1 MSLPPPLPAGSAAR
15 LDAQHPWPG
24 LGSYDEHGSEFFS
37 GRHAEALD
45 LAQMIRLWGAVVL
58 SGESGLGKT
67 SLLRAGVFPRLWEL
81 NFFPVYI
88 RLLHAPDAPPYGQ
101 QVIDRLL
108 EECRNRPDM
117 DPPVLPTSGE
127 SLWQWLHREDVEF
140 WNSRNQL
147 MTPVLVF
154 DQFEEIFTRGAE
166 SRRRSETDAFFT
178 ELADIAENRRP
189 DDLPRGCTEA
199 QNYRVVLSLRKEY
212 LSELEVCLG
221 PRMPSALQNR
231 FHLAPLS
238 LDAAL
243 EVVKRPAEPGNLLE
257 SGAEMAIVAAVS
269 GLRINRQ
276 IGGTLSAPEIEG
288 NSRIEPA
295 LLCLLCSELNS
306 ERLRLGQERI
316 TTSLVEA
323 RGGDIIEGFYERAL
337 ADFPVEVQRMV
348 ESLVT
353 PNGQR
358 LSRAEEEILVM
369 PGITA
374 EVIRELTENDR
385 KRLLRRDRGLG
396 GIPTL
401 ELVHDCLAPI
411 VARHREERHRQDLGR
426 ERRIKQLK
434 TIATIMGVLAVGA
447 LGTGLTIAWTQA
459 NAARKARDLSQQ
471 RLRQSAVTDDMI
483 AAEKATRRDPD
494 SSAYL
499 ARALENDPGFERA
512 RERAF
517 TTLLHNQPAPD
528 WLWTSPG
535 MRFGPWADGDSIVFI
550 DASGNLVTRSI
561 TAPDGKTRKLDDS
574 TIAVVASD
582 DADRLV
588 TLTRVEVAQPTSNPA
603 ATPSSPRDNAAG
615 SKTESAER
623 PKQQDEQ
630 SPSSNSDSEKTDK
643 STDTIPESDTVRFRL
658 RIVDRRKDI
667 VIQGPLLDSEPRALC
682 PSATDTRVMFLTDA
696 GTLRIWDGKP
706 DGIIRDAFEDEEIQ
720 ARVIRASFTGG
731 WHAIGERNGNPM
743 LITINEDGTSHS
755 TTLGHSK
762 PIEDFIVTSGG
773 SRLLAR
779 DINGKVLVF
788 NTSGY
793 LQRTIQANRPVRL
806 MATDPLGLTYITV
819 NDANIA
825 EFWSVIDG
833 EPCRPARPVSQSAKP
848 VGIID
853 QGRHLVIAE
862 SDGSVYRYH
871 SAWNPGRAE
880 SREITRLG
888 AESNELF
895 LLPASPLGKIL
906 AVASD
911 DHRVHFIDPE
921 TGDARRDPAV
931 LSGEPIPLIPLPGDD
946 KLLAGGGSSVWLVPV
961 SPDEKPREFKIQPE
975 SDLDPRV
982 VDMVTSP
989 DNRAFHVLT
998 DTGALESHRLDDSQ
1012 SAAEVRLFPDEV
1024 GKRLV
1029 LAPAGAQPWLAMTSR
1044 LPSMKEWR
1052 LRVFRM
1058 DADKPGESFVEW
1070 TTFSELWTIVTDPG
1084 GRWLAAVTLDSTIT
1098 VFDLES
1104 DDPAGKGRRTLSLDS
1119 SSYHAAFLSG
1129 GDRPMLVTG
1138 DSQGQLSRW
1147 DVIDATARRDEFVNP
1162 CPDTVTSL
1170 TLSSSGRW
1178 LACTTF
1184 AGRAMI
1190 WDTASGFASTLPIT
1204 HSARIWSFAF
1214 DESSDPVRVFTC
1226 SRDGRIQVTPLCPA
1240 VPHGEQDARNFAR
1253 LLQWQS
1259 GQVIGEEGRA
1269 MKLSPEERRARLADA
1284 ASRQPSALHEWT
1296 SAPPWEKGSQPGK
1309 QPGSDA
1315 PSCASLAADRRF
1327 SNPARHAYDRDP
1339 HDPLAILAMAA
1350 WIENPTHAT
1359 WLADQVIPRLPADPP
1374 SRTQAVEHLCDA
1386 GLTDQAAKLVK
1397 AWKRNGASIDTALA
1411 AARACSLAGD
1421 HDTARTWLKPH
1432 CDPVPAH
1439 PGTLARL
1446 IIECFRAKDDLG
1458 GLQLFAKLEDLTPD
1472 GPTSAIEAWATL
1484 TAGIA
1489 GHALNPDTFMAHVTA
1504 AAGYFERNSG
1514 TYGWK
1519 RECHLG
1525 WAIASQ
1531 FLVDHDKE
1539 TEFTP
1544 LAVYRYALGEAD
1556 LPFASSNFEKIHHLA
1571 DIVDAL
1577 SQADATPELG
1587 SAELY
1592 LGRVLHLWFSG
1603 DVEGARNAWQM
1614 LLDFDPQFEKPE
1626 FRATLQLWPYELEA
1640 IEKIVGGKD
1649 NWMEEVEI
1657 PNPAAEWA
1665 AFGLPDPDVIVEL
1678 KDDGSEAVL
1687 AGRILH
1693 LSITGDQLNA
1703 VATANLL
1710 LKKNPSWAEVAYLES
1725 EGWEPEEIAVFL
1737 SVVDQATSN
1746 SSE

>member
-1 MSLPPPLPAGSAAR
+1 MSMPPPLPAGSAAR

-101 QVIDRLL
+101 QVIDRVL
-108 EECRNRPDM
+108 EECRTRQDM
-117 DPPVLPTSGE
+117 DPPVLPAPGE
-127 SLWQWLHREDVEF
+127 SLWRWLHREDVEF

-166 SRRRSETDAFFT
+166 SGRRSETDAFFT

-306 ERLRLGQERI
+306 ERLRLGQDRI

-358 LSRAEEEILVM
+358 LSRAEEEVLAM

-374 EVIRELTENDR
+374 EIIRELTENDR

-447 LGTGLTIAWTQA
+447 LGTGLTVAWTQA

-499 ARALENDPGFERA
+499 ARALENDPAFDRA
-512 RERAF
+512 RDRAF
-517 TTLLHNQPAPD
+517 ATLLHNQPAPD

-535 MRFGPWADGDSIVFI
+535 MRFGPWMDGDSIIFV
-550 DASGNLVTRSI
+550 DASGNLVTRS
-561 TAPDGKTRKLDDS
+561 TEAPDGETRKLDD
-574 TIAVVASD
+574 AVVTVIASD
-582 DADRLV
+582 TADRLV
-588 TLTRVEVAQPTSNPA
+588 TLTRVEVTQPAGNPA
-603 ATPSSPRDNAAG
+603 SPSPRENTTG
-615 SKTESAER
+615 SKTDPAER
-623 PKQQDEQ
+623 SKPKEEERG
-630 SPSSNSDSEKTDK
+630 SSNEDSGKIDK
-643 STDTIPESDTVRFRL
+643 STDNTPETDPVRFRL
-658 RIVDRRKDI
+658 RILERRKDV
-667 VIQGPLLDSEPRALC
+667 VINGPLLDSKPVALC
-682 PSATDTRVMFLTDA
+682 PSATDARVIFLTETGA
-696 GTLRIWDGKP
+696 LRIWDGKP
-706 DGIIRDAFEDEEIQ
+706 DGIIRDAFEDEAIEPRI
-720 ARVIRASFTGG
+720 IRASAAGG
-731 WHAIGERNGNPM
+731 WFAIGDRNGDPM

-755 TTLGHSK
+755 TTIGHSK
-762 PIEDFIVTSGG
+762 RIDDFLITSGG
-773 SRLLAR
+773 SRILAR
-779 DINGKVLVF
+779 DLDGKVIVF
-788 NTSGY
+788 NTAGY

-806 MATDPLGLTYITV
+806 MTMDPLGLTYITV
-819 NDANIA
+819 NDENIA

-848 VGIID
+848 VTIID
-853 QGRHLVIAE
+853 QGRHLIVAE
-862 SDGSVYRYH
+862 SDGTVFRYH
-871 SAWNPGRAE
+871 SAWNPGRAG
-880 SREITRLG
+880 SREITRFG
-888 AESNELF
+888 AESNDLF

-906 AVASD
+906 AVTTD
-911 DHRVHFIDPE
+911 DHRIHFIDPE
-921 TGDARRDPAV
+921 TGEARRDPAV

-946 KLLAGGGSSVWLVPV
+946 RLLAGGGSSVWLVPV
-961 SPDEKPREFKIQPE
+961 SPDEKPREFKIQPD

-982 VDMVTSP
+982 VDMVVSP
-989 DNRAFHVLT
+989 DNRAFHALT
-998 DTGALESHRLDDSQ
+998 DTGALESHRLDDSESPAQ
-1012 SAAEVRLFPDEV
+1012 VRLFADEV
-1024 GKRLV
+1024 GKRLI
-1029 LAPAGAQPWLAMTSR
+1029 LSTSGTKTWLAMTSR
-1044 LPSMKEWR
+1044 LPGMKQWK
-1052 LRVFRM
+1052 LRVFNV
-1058 DADKPGESFVEW
+1058 DNDQAGEPFVEW
-1070 TTFSELWTIVTDPG
+1070 TTSSELWTIVTDPG

-1104 DDPAGKGRRTLSLDS
+1104 DDPASKGRRTLSLDS

-1129 GDRPMLVTG
+1129 GDRPILVTG

-1170 TLSSSGRW
+1170 TLSSSGKW

-1190 WDTASGFASTLPIT
+1190 WDTASGFATTLPIT

-1240 VPHGEQDARNFAR
+1240 VPHGEEDARSFAR

-1259 GQVIGEEGRA
+1259 GQVIGEGGRA
-1269 MKLSPEERRARLADA
+1269 MKLSPEERRARLAEA
-1284 ASRQPSALHEWT
+1284 ASLQASALLDWT
-1296 SAPPWEKGSQPGK
+1296 SAPPWEKGTQPGK
-1309 QPGSDA
+1309 TPGA
-1315 PSCASLAADRRF
+1315 ETPSFASLAADRRF
-1327 SNPARHAYDRDP
+1327 SDPARHAYDRDP
-1339 HDPLAILAMAA
+1339 EDPLAILAMAA
-1350 WIENPTHAT
+1350 WINNPTHAA
-1359 WLADQVIPRLPADPP
+1359 WLAEKAIPRLAADVS
-1374 SRTQAVEHLCDA
+1374 SRTQAVEYLCDA
-1386 GLTDQAAKLVK
+1386 GLTEPAMKLVK
-1397 AWKRNGASIDTALA
+1397 EWKSESATIDTALA

-1421 HDTARTWLKPH
+1421 HDSAQRWLKPH
-1432 CDPVPAH
+1432 RDPAPSD
-1439 PGTLARL
+1439 PPLLARL
-1446 IIECFRAKDDLG
+1446 IIESFRAKEDLE
-1458 GLQLFAKLEDLTPD
+1458 GLKLFAKLDDLTPE
-1472 GPTSAIEAWATL
+1472 GPTSATEAWATL

-1489 GHALNPDTFMAHVTA
+1489 GHAVDPETQLAHVTA

-1525 WAIASQ
+1525 WAIANQ
-1531 FLVDHDKE
+1531 FLVSHDQE
-1539 TEFTP
+1539 TEYTP
-1544 LAVYRYALGEAD
+1544 LAVYRYALGESD
-1556 LPFASSNFEKIHHLA
+1556 LPFAAGNYAGIKHLVEII
-1571 DIVDAL
+1571 DTL
-1577 SQADATPELG
+1577 TLADATPELG
-1587 SAELY
+1587 SADLY

-1603 DVEGARNAWQM
+1603 DIEGARNAWQM
-1614 LLDFDPQFEKPE
+1614 LLDFDPQFEKPD
-1626 FRATLQLWPYELEA
+1626 FRAALQLWPHELEA

-1703 VATANLL
+1703 VATATLL
-1710 LKKNPSWAEVAYLES
+1710 LKKNPAWAEVAYLES
-1725 EGWEPEEIAVFL
+1725 EGWDPEEIAVFL
-1737 SVVDQATSN
+1737 SVIDQATSN